1 MTDRRN
7 GLLGNACCPSSP
19 RDPSRPSPG
28 PGQCQSNEHSL
39 TCFQVPHMGTAK
51 EAVQIMGRHRD
62 RPELSHAGP
71 HAQRI
76 PLPNNTSTALL
87 AAPGSSYAQRQQVKV
102 QRQIAMR
109 LMRCPVR
116 PLIAIHHLRFLP
128 IFGGNS
134 PVFGHI

>member
-87 AAPGSSYAQRQQVKV
+87 AASAWLRACRMHSVNKSRATGRS
-102 QRQIAMR
+102 
-109 LMRCPVR
+109 RCD
-116 PLIAIHHLRFLP
+116 
-128 IFGGNS
+128 
-134 PVFGHI
+134 